1 MHYFTQTFLKNII
14 SDFVPSA
21 NVLFFFTLQTLAIL
35 QLCGT
40 TFIFLCLHINDPG
53 DSEFCLQFYGHLNTA
68 GPPIP
73 QLK

>member
-1 MHYFTQTFLKNII
+1 L
-14 SDFVPSA
+14 S
-21 NVLFFFTLQTLAIL
+21 L
-35 QLCGT
+35 QLCPFFLYVADIGYIT
-40 TFIFLCLHINDPG
+40 IMWDYIYFLCLHINDPG